1 MEIKLN
7 FFGAA
12 KNVTGSCY
20 FMETN
25 GMRILV
31 DCGLYQ
37 ERDLTQRNWDPFPVP
52 ANTIDAVLLTHA
64 HLDHCGRLP
73 KLVKEGFKGT
83 VYATSATA
91 EIAHIR

>member
-20 FMETN
+20 YLEAN
-25 GMRILV
+25 GVRLLI

-37 ERDLTQRNWDPFPVP
+37 ERDFRDRNWDRFIIDP
-52 ANTIDAVLLTHA
+52 ASIDAV
-64 HLDHCGRLP
+64 
-73 KLVKEGFKGT
+73 
-83 VYATSATA
+83 
-91 EIAHIR
+91 